1 MTVDSI
7 TSRSNS
13 TLLRAASLKEK
24 KYRDRYGLFMAEGIK
39 LTLEAISAGM
49 IPETI
54 FLMEGKGEQYLP
66 MLSAALEN
74 TDTRIFVVSEPCFE
88 KISTEKAPE
97 GVISLIKHLDF
108 YEKCIKIDGR
118 NISSACA
125 GRAVLLQDVRDPGNL
140 GAILRSAAAFGCEQ
154 VLLSGHCVDLYHPRV
169 LRSAMGALFRLR
181 FAYLDAVSLLAD
193 ALHAE
198 GRRLLAAELR
208 EQARSLA
215 DVGAR
220 KGDVFVIGNEG
231 HGLPEEVS
239 ALCDESVYIPI
250 AEGTESL
257 NAAVAASVLLYEQ
270 SRRGDT
276 V

>member
-7 TSRSNS
+7 TSRSNA

-49 IPETI
+49 IPETV
-54 FLMEGKGEQYLP
+54 FLLEGKGEQYLP
-66 MLSAALEN
+66 MLSPLLEN
-74 TDTRIFVVSEPCFE
+74 TDSHVFLVSEPCFE

-108 YEKCIKIDGR
+108 YKKCIKIDGR
-118 NISSACA
+118 NIVSHIDA
-125 GRAVLLQDVRDPGNL
+125 RAVLLRDVRDPGNL

-169 LRSAMGALFRLR
+169 VRGAMGALFRLR
-181 FAYLDAVSLLAD
+181 FADVSDVASLASM
-193 ALHAE
+193 LRSE

-208 EQARSLA
+208 E
-215 DVGAR
+215 GAR
-220 KGDVFVIGNEG
+220 PLSEIGAKRSDVFVIGNEG
-231 HGLPEEVS
+231 HGIDESVS
-239 ALCDESVYIPI
+239 ALCDGSVYIPI

-270 SRRGDT
+270 SR
-276 V
+276 